1 MQWRKNQGRKLR
13 GKNVYM
19 YTVYIYYDIKHTI
32 NWQEIV
38 QPFLKLAFRLVVD
51 IPASCFIFLCSSSSA
66 LSLWYFFILHA
77 SAVEFMIFP
86 LQLLDVAES
95 ELPKVQCSVHICNQA
110 PSPGCPGNCT
120 GKDNSQSGYLQSVDF
135 RQLFSS
141 DLEISSTAGLL
152 FWPLSL

>member
-1 MQWRKNQGRKLR
+1 MEKKSREETPREECIHVYCIHLLRYKAYNKLT
-13 GKNVYM
+13 G
-19 YTVYIYYDIKHTI
+19 DSSTI
-32 NWQEIV
+32 FETCISSGSRHSSELFHL
-38 QPFLKLAFRLVVD
+38 PLLIFFCLVLMV
-51 IPASCFIFLCSSSSA
+51 L
-66 LSLWYFFILHA
+66 LHA

-120 GKDNSQSGYLQSVDF
+120 GKDNSQPGYLQSVDF

-152 FWPLSL
+152 F